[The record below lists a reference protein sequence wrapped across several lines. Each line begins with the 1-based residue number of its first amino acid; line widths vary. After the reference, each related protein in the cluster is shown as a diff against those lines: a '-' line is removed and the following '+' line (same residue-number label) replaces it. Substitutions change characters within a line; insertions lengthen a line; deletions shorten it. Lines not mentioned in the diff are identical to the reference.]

1 MRRMALT
8 AATLLAALLGLAGA
22 GVASVDMLRE
32 EVVIDVTG
40 TVEDGCEEPILLTSG
55 RVVETIQQFEDGN
68 GRTHFLWRF
77 QTFGLQGVGVESGAI
92 YTDKSHGVQTGIAS
106 IEEGF
111 ATGGFTVHVRISSKD
126 RHVADLLFRQSFKIV
141 KRDGVNRVFMD
152 RITFSCG

>member
-8 AATLLAALLGLAGA
+8 AATLLAAMLGLAGA
-22 GVASVDMLRE
+22 GVASVEMLRE
-32 EVVIDVTG
+32 EVVIDVAG
-40 TVEDGCEEPILLTSG
+40 TVEDGCDEPILLTAG
-55 RVVETIQQFEDGN
+55 RVVETIQIFDDAN

-77 QTFGLQGVGVESGAI
+77 QTFGLKGVGLESDAI

-111 ATGGFTVHVRISSKD
+111 GTGGFTVQVRISSKD
-126 RHVADLLFRQSFKIV
+126 REVADLLFRQTFRIV